1 MKELKVFCGLNYDFN
16 NVGCITF
23 STEELRIGYNFII
36 SNDFKINFEETDYG
50 YYLEL
55 TDKETLNL
63 KQFKIKMV

>member
-1 MKELKVFCGLNYDFN
+1 MKELKVICGLNYDFEN
-16 NVGCITF
+16 AVLITF
-23 STEELRIGYNFII
+23 ATEELRIGYNFII

-55 TDKETLNL
+55 NDKETLNL